1 MAKFKSRRISS
12 ALFILYQFFLL
23 EENES
28 CAAEDS
34 NCRDGSANDNNGF
47 SDQHTP
53 PRAFGDYGGIDWQSV
68 LEALSDVGYSG
79 TYNFELALSGY
90 GEYLEKTVKFLGGYL
105 RAFIDGK
112 L

>member
-1 MAKFKSRRISS
+1 MDTGHTNKAYS
-12 ALFILYQFFLL
+12 A
-23 EENES
+23 
-28 CAAEDS
+28 AAECGFFVPNVAEAIRLFGKDLKVLHL
-34 NCRDGSANDNNGF
+34 NDNNGF

-68 LEALSDVGYSG
+68 LEALSDVGYCG

-105 RAFIDGK
+105 RAFIDGR